1 MRIQGPVNVHGAQ
14 PINGPHQVDGAKPAE
29 QTNAASQADQL
40 DISQEAD
47 LASKVAELTGQ
58 VQDIPDVRADRIA
71 RIREAIEQGNYETE
85 DKLDIALDRF
95 LDETG
100 G

>member
-1 MRIQGPVNVHGAQ
+1 MRIQGPANVHGAQ
-14 PINGPHQVDGAKPAE
+14 PINGPHQIESAKPAE
-29 QTNAASQADQL
+29 QTAATPQADQL
-40 DISQEAD
+40 DISHEAE

-58 VQDIPDVRADRIA
+58 IQEIPDVRADRLA
-71 RIREAIEQGNYETE
+71 KIREAIEQGSYETE